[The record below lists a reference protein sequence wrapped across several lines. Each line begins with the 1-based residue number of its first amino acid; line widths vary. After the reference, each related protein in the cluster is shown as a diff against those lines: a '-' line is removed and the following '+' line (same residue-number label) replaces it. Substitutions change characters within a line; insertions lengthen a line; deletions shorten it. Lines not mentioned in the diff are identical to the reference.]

1 MKLLLLISLFYFSL
15 LDAAAQRA
23 DLIISDG
30 VLQTNNINRGDHL
43 QFSFRVKN
51 AGKSVNIV
59 HREMLQGGSP
69 DDKDFEAPSCH

>member
-51 AGKSVNIV
+51 AGNANAAKSHTSIYI
-59 HREMLQGGSP
+59 SST
-69 DDKDFEAPSCH
+69 PSATNAI